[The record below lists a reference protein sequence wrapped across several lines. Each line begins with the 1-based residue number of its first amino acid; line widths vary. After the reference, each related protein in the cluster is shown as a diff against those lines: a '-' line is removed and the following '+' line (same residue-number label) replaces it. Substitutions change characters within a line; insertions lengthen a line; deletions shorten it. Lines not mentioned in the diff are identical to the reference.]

1 MRRSAPVALLVLAA
15 CTRSSATSP
24 PPAASV
30 LSVAPSG
37 TAPALPAAVNVLWGG
52 PSAVRVSS
60 TVANTSDRPSQLVDG
75 VAATAWNGAS
85 GDLVGASIT
94 FAVPAD
100 VALTELVIT
109 AGFDGTSA
117 AGKDLFASNYRLRKL
132 RIDPLPGTKVPPGT
146 PREWTLDPTVRTPQR
161 LPFAIPAQASGSVL
175 AAPAAPAAMTGFTLV
190 VLEADPGTERGW
202 KELAVSEFAVL
213 GQLGARRWSVPQPPE
228 VTVGAREP
236 SLPTEEPSPP
246 FDAFVGTLAPRPES
260 VCDAFEAA
268 VAPAFAKTDPNYV
281 FPKPWCKA
289 SAPQKA
295 TGTPAASVALVD
307 LELPLGSAQVVRL
320 DLPTGSTLLRGSD
333 VCTNYHGGGCSDD
346 MRAITTRIASATI
359 TASALTVHVAI
370 TNVSHD
376 GPPLTTTTDLTLYC
390 PLGTPLQTPLGC
402 RRSAVTKET
411 R

>member
-52 PSAVRVSS
+52 PSAVSVSS

-75 VAATAWNGAS
+75 VAATAWNGAT

-100 VALTELVIT
+100 AAITELVIT
-109 AGFDGTSA
+109 AGFDGTSS
-117 AGKDLFASNYRLRKL
+117 AGKDLFTSNYRLRKL

-146 PREWTLDPTVRTPQR
+146 PREWTLDPAVRTPQR
-161 LPFAIPAQASGSVL
+161 LPFAIPAQAP
-175 AAPAAPAAMTGFTLV
+175 APAAPTAMTGFTLV

-228 VTVGAREP
+228 VSVAGTPREVR
-236 SLPTEEPSPP
+236 LPTEEPSPS
-246 FDAFVGTLAPRPES
+246 FDAFVGTLTAAPGAGAGNS
-260 VCDAFEAA
+260 ACDAFEAA
-268 VAPAFAKTDPNYV
+268 VAPAFAKTDPNYI
-281 FPKPWCKA
+281 FPKPWCKPG
-289 SAPQKA
+289 APQKA

-320 DLPTGSTLLRGSD
+320 DLPTGSALLRGSD
-333 VCTNYHGGGCSDD
+333 ACTYYHGGGCSDD
-346 MRAITTRIASATI
+346 MRTVTTRITGATI
-359 TASALTVHVAI
+359 TASALTVHVAVK
-370 TNVSHD
+370 NVSRD
-376 GPPLTTTTDLTLYC
+376 GPPLTTTTELTLYC
-390 PLGTPLQTPLGC
+390 PLGTTPLGC
-402 RRSAVTKET
+402 RRSEVTKET